1 MVLQLC
7 KLQSIQKH
15 FKTRLMSINLLET
28 VQQNLGYP
36 ALQKI
41 DPNTQEV
48 VQDAD
53 TPDEHKF
60 SQAAIPAVLTA
71 FYKYVQSES
80 GAAELLKS
88 DLNTNWLDKIF
99 PDNEKAAVQTISS
112 YAHQS
117 GLDPVKKIN
126 EIAMETV
133 KVAKENLPAD
143 SGIKELKL
151 FFKNQRNT
159 ILLYLPAAL
168 NMGELLHDSTLD
180 DNTNKMEGP
189 ISSLMHSIGTAF
201 DN

>member
-1 MVLQLC
+1 MVSW
-7 KLQSIQKH
+7 QSIQKH

-80 GAAELLKS
+80 GATEFLKS

-189 ISSLMHSIGTAF
+189 VSSLMHSIGTAF

>member
-1 MVLQLC
+1 
-7 KLQSIQKH
+7 
-15 FKTRLMSINLLET
+15 MSINLLET

-48 VQDAD
+48 VQERD

-80 GAAELLKS
+80 GGEEFLKS
-88 DLNTNWLDKIF
+88 DLDTNWLDKIF
-99 PDNEKAAVQTISS
+99 PDNERSAVQTISS

-117 GLDPVKKIN
+117 GLDAENKMN
-126 EIAMETV
+126 EIAKETV
-133 KVAKENLPAD
+133 KATRKNLPGDA
-143 SGIKELKL
+143 GIKELKA
-151 FFKNQRNT
+151 FFKNQRSI
-159 ILLYLPAAL
+159 ILTHLPAAL

-189 ISSLMHSIGTAF
+189 VSSLTHSIGTAF
-201 DN
+201 DS

>member
-1 MVLQLC
+1 
-7 KLQSIQKH
+7 
-15 FKTRLMSINLLET
+15 MSINLLET

-48 VQDAD
+48 VLDAD
-53 TPDEHKF
+53 TPNEDRF

-71 FYKYVQSES
+71 FYKYVQSDD
-80 GAAELLKS
+80 GAAEFLQGN
-88 DLNTNWLDKIF
+88 LNTNWLDKIF
-99 PDNEKAAVQTISS
+99 PDSRKEAVQTISS

-126 EIAMETV
+126 EIASETV
-133 KVAKENLPAD
+133 QVVKANLPED
-143 SGIKELKL
+143 GGIKEVKS

-168 NMGELLHDSTLD
+168 NMGELLHDTTLD

-189 ISSLMHSIGTAF
+189 VSSLMHSIGSAF
-201 DN
+201 NNN